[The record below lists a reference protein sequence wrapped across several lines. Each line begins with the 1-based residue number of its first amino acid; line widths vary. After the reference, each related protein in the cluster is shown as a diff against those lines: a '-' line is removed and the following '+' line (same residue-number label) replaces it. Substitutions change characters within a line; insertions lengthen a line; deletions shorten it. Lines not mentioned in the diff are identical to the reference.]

1 MSRRKAAQLCQRSIV
16 DFSCIS
22 QLQAQEV
29 RSWRGE
35 GGGCG
40 QATSRIITYE
50 TLGMRTAVLQA
61 AALGFLSLGAQ
72 PPTPEWGAMLSEG
85 KQYIQPAP
93 HMASFPGLAVFT
105 LVLGCNLFGDGLR
118 DILDPSLR

>member
-61 AALGFLSLGAQ
+61 AALGFSQ
-72 PPTPEWGAMLSEG
+72 PWSPAPDPGMGSHAKRS